1 MAEWTIQRLE
11 INRRIR
17 SVLVSHFI
25 NLGKV
30 SVNVY
35 PRRVSLRGTLIK
47 QGGAGTLT
55 VEEVTS
61 MFQEIE
67 RLPGVK
73 RVQTTFMNWQKGA
86 ADLWVDTTA
95 TVVRDESAE
104 ATNDAESHLTGS
116 EDMGQILEID

>member
-35 PRRVSLRGTLIK
+35 PKRVSLRGTLVK

-55 VEEVTS
+55 VEEVTNL
-61 MFQEIE
+61 FKEIE

-73 RVQTTFMNWQKGA
+73 RVQTTFSNWQKGA

-95 TVVRDESAE
+95 TVVPPESTE
-104 ATNDAESHLTGS
+104 VTDDAGLHLIEN
-116 EDMGQILEID
+116 EDMGQTLEID